1 MNFDLVVLGAGP
13 GGYVCAIRAAQ
24 LGLKVALIEKGER
37 LGGTCLNVGCIPSK
51 ALLESS
57 EWYHDVLHKFPAY
70 GVNTTGVS
78 LDLPLLLSKKVDVVN
93 TLTDGIAMLMK
104 KNKVTVIKGTGR
116 LLGSGRITINS
127 TLLEGGK
134 LKEGAPDGSEIGNQ
148 KSEIE
153 ASSIVLAMG
162 SVPIELPFMKFDCK
176 FIVSS
181 TEALS
186 FEKVP
191 DHLIVV
197 GAGAVGLELGSVW
210 RRLGAKVTVVEMLPN
225 IIPFADKQLT
235 TMLQRSLTDQGIE
248 FILNAKVTGAT
259 VKGKKATLNYLSTS
273 STELSITGDKI
284 LVAVGR
290 KALVEGAGLA
300 EARVIVE
307 RGKVVVD
314 ERYQTNLPDVY
325 AIGDLISGPML
336 AHKASEEGVAVA
348 ELIAGHP
355 GFVNYDVIP
364 NVVYTNPEL
373 AVVGMSE
380 DEAKAAGRTV
390 KTGKFYF
397 RGNGR
402 ALSLGSAEGLVK
414 VVADAETDRVLG
426 VSILGPR
433 ASDLIAEAALAM
445 EFVASSEDIG
455 RTIHAHPT
463 LSEALK
469 EASLAV
475 NKMQIHG

>member
-1 MNFDLVVLGAGP
+1 MNFDLVVIGSGP

-24 LGLKVALIEKGER
+24 LGMKVALVEKDAR

-51 ALLESS
+51 AMLETS
-57 EWYHDVLHKFPAY
+57 EWFHDVLHKFPGY
-70 GVNTTGVS
+70 GIKTSGVS
-78 LDLPLLLSKKVDVVN
+78 LDLPQLLGKKTNIVN
-93 TLTDGIAMLMK
+93 TLTDGIALLMK
-104 KNKVTVIKGTGR
+104 KNKVTVIKGTGK
-116 LLGSGRITINS
+116 LIGTGEVEILDSADPQFQTPNS
-127 TLLEGGK
+127 K
-134 LKEGAPDGSEIGNQ
+134 LQTK
-148 KSEIE
+148 
-153 ASSIVLAMG
+153 SIVLAMG
-162 SVPIELPFMKFDCK
+162 SVPIELPFMKFDGK
-176 FIVSS
+176 FVVSS
-181 TEALS
+181 TEALA
-186 FEKVP
+186 FDKVP

-210 RRLGAKVTVVEMLPN
+210 RRLGSKVTVVEMLPN
-225 IIPFADKQLT
+225 IVPFADKQLT
-235 TMLQRSLTDQGIE
+235 TMLQKSLTDQGIE

-259 VKGKKATLNYLSTS
+259 VKGKKATLTYTDKDGAEQSL
-273 STELSITGDKI
+273 IGDKI
-284 LVAVGR
+284 LVAIGR
-290 KALVEGAGLA
+290 RAFSEGAGLA
-300 EARVIVE
+300 EAGVAIE

-314 ERYQTNLPDVY
+314 DHFQTNIHSVY
-325 AIGDLISGPML
+325 AIGDLIRGPML
-336 AHKASEEGVAVA
+336 AHKASEEGVALA
-348 ELIAGHP
+348 EQLTGHAGH
-355 GFVNYDVIP
+355 VNYDVVP

-373 AVVGMSE
+373 AVVGLSE
-380 DEAKAAGRTV
+380 DEAKAAGKTV

-433 ASDLIAEAALAM
+433 ASDLIAEAAMAM

-469 EASLAV
+469 EAALAV